1 MVVGWAVISVLLA
14 AVLAAGTASGQQPP
28 PPSGGSPGALTPNA
42 SDFPFAWYLAAV
54 HRKVTER
61 WEGRALEGRQPV
73 VTFEIARDGQ
83 VSNVAIKDSS
93 GNRYYDITAMR
104 AIAEAAPF
112 PKLPDEFPGSVLRMD
127 LGFNFSEREGRPA
140 RSKITAPQGVADSD
154 NEECAK
160 RKAIEASIATVESGE
175 VAGQQSAKVYPALLA
190 QMAAIEE
197 RISELPPI
205 PWGTC
210 PETLGIAALS
220 GRLEKARA
228 PMQQALEQERQRQ
241 AQALEQERR
250 RRELALEQ
258 ERLRQAQER
267 RRQEISAKPWPEK
280 IKRAVLEKQ
289 IEIGMTSDQVTA
301 AWGRPESVNET
312 ITATSRQEQ
321 WKYPGPTYLYFNN
334 GTLTTVQRRR

>member
-1 MVVGWAVISVLLA
+1 MVAGRAVISALLA
-14 AVLAAGTASGQQPP
+14 AVLATGTASGQQPSP
-28 PPSGGSPGALTPNA
+28 PLAGPPGALAPNV
-42 SDFPFAWYLAAV
+42 SDFPFAWYLARV
-54 HRKVTER
+54 QQKVTER

-83 VSNVAIKDSS
+83 GKDSS
-93 GNRYYDITAMR
+93 GNRYYDATAMR
-104 AIAEAAPF
+104 AIADAAPF
-112 PKLPDEFPGSVLRMD
+112 PPLPAEFSGSVLRMD
-127 LGFNFSEREGRPA
+127 LGFNYVSAGGGRSA
-140 RSKITAPQGVADSD
+140 HSIITAPQGVVDSD

-160 RKAIEASIATVESGE
+160 RKAIDASIATVESGE

-190 QMAAIEE
+190 QMAAIEK

-205 PWGTC
+205 PWGAC
-210 PETLGIAALS
+210 PESLGIAALS

-228 PMQQALEQERQRQ
+228 PMRQALER
-241 AQALEQERR
+241 
-250 RRELALEQ
+250 

-289 IEIGMTSDQVTA
+289 IEIGMTGDQVTA
-301 AWGRPESVNET
+301 AWGRPESINET

-321 WKYPGPTYLYFNN
+321 WTYPGPTYLYFTN
-334 GTLTTVQRRR
+334 GALTTVQRRR